1 MSRMEDDEFA
11 RITEDLAVP
20 GILAGRDVL
29 SRLWGGHG
37 GNIPA
42 ITAGRGDGSKG
53 LSVAQPSQHRT
64 VLFGSP
70 PPR

>member
-1 MSRMEDDEFA
+1 MSRMKDDEFA
-11 RITEDLAVP
+11 RITVDLGVI
-20 GILAGRDVL
+20 GILAGCSVQ
-29 SRLWGGHG
+29 SRLRGGNG

-42 ITAGRGDGSKG
+42 ITAGHGGGSKG